1 MDKAAPIVVID
12 GLVKRFTARG
22 RTTTALDGLSA
33 QIMPGR
39 ITGVVGPDGAGKT
52 TLMRLI
58 AGLLLPDAGTIRV
71 LGRDAVAEAD
81 AIQAEIGYMP
91 QRFGLYEEL
100 SVAENLAL
108 YADLHR
114 LDAAARALRFAEL
127 LRFTGLAPFQD
138 RRAGKLS
145 GGMKQKLGLACA
157 LLARPR
163 LLLLDEPSVGVDP
176 VSRREL
182 WRIVESLVGEGITVL
197 WSTAYLDEAERCA
210 AVLLIDEGK
219 LLAAGRPADFAAQ
232 MAGRS
237 HEVAVPAAGRR
248 ALQRRLARDPAVVD
262 AQIQGASV
270 RVVLAEGALPP
281 AGALPV
287 PPRLEDRALQRR
299 LARDLAVVDAQ
310 IQGAAVRVVLTE
322 GAPAPAGAVRVAPRL
337 EDAFVARLAH
347 VRARGESARPTL
359 AARAAAD
366 GPAIETRALV
376 RDFGSFRA
384 VDGISFSVARG
395 EVFGLLGPNG
405 AGKSTTFKMLCG
417 LLPPSSGTARVA
429 GVDLGHAPAR
439 ARERLGYMAQR
450 FSLYGDLSVRENL
463 EFFGGACNLR
473 GARLGARI
481 DWVLDG
487 FGLRAVAA
495 ALSGELPLGYKQRL
509 ALGCALIH
517 EPEILFLDEPTSGV
531 DPLSRREFWSQIG
544 LLADHGVTV
553 LVTSHF
559 MEEAEYCDRLCLI
572 YRGRTI
578 AMGTPDGLKRRAASA
593 ALPDPTLDDAFVHL
607 VADYDREHPP

>member
-1 MDKAAPIVVID
+1 MDEAAPIVAID
-12 GLVKRFTARG
+12 GLVKRFLARG

-33 QIMPGR
+33 RILPGR
-39 ITGVVGPDGAGKT
+39 ITGIVGPDGAGKT

-58 AGLLLPDAGTIRV
+58 AGLLLPDAGSIRV
-71 LGRDAVAEAD
+71 LGRDAVAEAE

-100 SVAENLAL
+100 SAAENLAL

-114 LDAAARALRFAEL
+114 IDAAARAQRFAEL

-182 WRIVESLVGEGITVL
+182 WRIVENLVGEGITVL

-210 AVLLIDEGK
+210 EVLLIDGGT
-219 LLAAGRPADFAAQ
+219 LLAAGRPAEFAAR
-232 MAGRS
+232 MDGRS
-237 HEVAVPAAGRR
+237 YAVAVPESGRR

-262 AQIQGASV
+262 AQIQGAAV
-270 RVVLAEGALPP
+270 RIVLA
-281 AGALPV
+281 
-287 PPRLEDRALQRR
+287 
-299 LARDLAVVDAQ
+299 
-310 IQGAAVRVVLTE
+310 E

>member
-1 MDKAAPIVVID
+1 MDEPAPIVEFD
-12 GLVKRFTARG
+12 GLVKRFATRG
-22 RTTTALDGLSA
+22 RVATALDGMSA
-33 QIMPGR
+33 RILPGR
-39 ITGVVGPDGAGKT
+39 ITGIVGPDGAGKT

-71 LGRDAVAEAD
+71 LGRDALAEAE

-91 QRFGLYEEL
+91 QRFGLYDEL
-100 SVAENLAL
+100 SVAENLDL

-114 LDAAARALRFAEL
+114 LDAVARRTRYGEL
-127 LRFTGLAPFQD
+127 LRFTGLAAFGD
-138 RRAGKLS
+138 RRAGRLS

-182 WRIVESLVGEGITVL
+182 WRIVESLVGEGMTVV

-210 AVLLIDEGK
+210 EVLMLEGGR
-219 LLAAGRPADFAAQ
+219 LLAAGRPAEFAAG

-237 HEVAVPAAGRR
+237 HALRAAPGERR
-248 ALQRRLARDPAVVD
+248 ALQRRLARDPAIID
-262 AQIQGASV
+262 AQIQGTNV
-270 RVVLAEGALPP
+270 RVVLA
-281 AGALPV
+281 AGA
-287 PPRLEDRALQRR
+287 A
-299 LARDLAVVDAQ
+299 
-310 IQGAAVRVVLTE
+310 
-322 GAPAPAGAVRVAPRL
+322 APAGAVPVAPRL

-347 VRARGESARPTL
+347 
-359 AARAAAD
+359 ARAPAAGAPVLARRID
-366 GPAIETRALV
+366 GGGAAIETRELV
-376 RDFGSFRA
+376 RAFGSFRA

-417 LLPPSSGTARVA
+417 LLPPSAGQARVA
-429 GVDLGHAPAR
+429 GIDLGHAPAR

-463 EFFGGACNLR
+463 EFFGGACNLVGR
-473 GARLGARI
+473 RRAARI

-487 FGLRAVAA
+487 FALRDVAG
-495 ALSGELPLGYKQRL
+495 ALSGALPLGYKQRL

-531 DPLSRREFWSQIG
+531 DPLSRRAFWAQIG
-544 LLADHGVTV
+544 ELAEQGVTV

-578 AMGTPDGLKRRAASA
+578 AMGTPDDLKRRAADA
-593 ALPDPTLDDAFVHL
+593 AMPEPTLDDAFVKL
-607 VADYDREHPP
+607 VEAYDREHPQ